1 MSNTLTFEDPTA
13 CCSRSMLRPEA
24 ASRQKGKTFLIRV
37 FDALGEWQ
45 DRSAARRRL
54 ASLDS
59 RMLSDIGI
67 DRATA
72 DAESAKPFWQ
82 C

>member
-1 MSNTLTFEDPTA
+1 MFNTLTFADPTT
-13 CCSRSMLRPEA
+13 CGSRSKLRPETA
-24 ASRQKGKTFLIRV
+24 DRQEEKTFLTRV
-37 FDALGEWQ
+37 FDVLGEWR

-67 DRATA
+67 GHAAA

>member
-1 MSNTLTFEDPTA
+1 MFDTLTFEGTA
-13 CCSRSMLRPEA
+13 PCGSRSRSRPEA
-24 ASRQKGKTFLIRV
+24 ACRKEGKTFLIRV

-54 ASLDS
+54 AAFDN
-59 RMLSDIGI
+59 RMLRDIGI

-72 DAESAKPFWQ
+72 ATESAKPFWQ
-82 C
+82 S

>member
-1 MSNTLTFEDPTA
+1 MFNTLTFADPTT
-13 CCSRSMLRPEA
+13 CGSRSELRPETA
-24 ASRQKGKTFLIRV
+24 DRQEEKTFLTRV
-37 FDALGEWQ
+37 FDVLGEWQ
-45 DRSAARRRL
+45 DRSAARQRL

-67 DRATA
+67 DRAAA